1 MDYILVLG
9 CEVEKSKSGKYVLGV
24 RTKARLTTGFVF
36 LKTLGRGVIVVAATR
51 PPLFPDME
59 VTMASLMKDWLL
71 EAGCTEDEVV
81 ELDAESLNTRGE
93 LKAFIPY
100 VQNVQE
106 RDGGVAWLNIV
117 SEALHLRRVR
127 MILGRMYGR
136 QIAGSCMYLRT
147 YPEENSLRNSF
158 LEFCKRLYVWCPE
171 QWRDWVLRQFK
182 KVDSNPSW

>member
-36 LKTLGRGVIVVAATR
+36 LKTLRRGVIVVAATR

-93 LKAFIPY
+93 LKAFISY
-100 VQNVQE
+100 VRE
-106 RDGGVAWLNIV
+106 RNDEVAWLNIV

-147 YPEENSLRNSF
+147 NPEENSFRNSF
-158 LEFCKRLYVWCPE
+158 LEFWKRIYVWCPE
-171 QWRDWVLRQFK
+171 AWK
-182 KVDSNPSW
+182 KLILEGSRVIFPNPSW

>member
-147 YPEENSLRNSF
+147 NPEENSLRNSF
-158 LEFCKRLYVWCPE
+158 LEFCKRLYEWCPE